1 MLGGEQQASWR
12 VRRLTA
18 RAVGVCRMPEDNA
31 LWHAWVRAISLESP
45 VSTSLFELEVQ
56 VLSLGPTERAHLL
69 ERLIDSFEPESKVR
83 DAWIAEARR
92 RHEEVKSGKVTPV
105 PGAEAIARI
114 RARIA

>member
-1 MLGGEQQASWR
+1 MQ
-12 VRRLTA
+12 
-18 RAVGVCRMPEDNA
+18 
-31 LWHAWVRAISLESP
+31 
-45 VSTSLFELEVQ
+45 TSLLDLEVQ

-92 RHEEVKSGKVTPV
+92 RHEEVKSGKVALV
-105 PGAEAIARI
+105 PGAEAVARI